1 MMSLF
6 LSKWNLK
13 ANNKQN
19 RYLFYNLLHNI
30 KNEYLCCWRLFNS
43 TDILLQFF
51 SFNLSFKQDWPL
63 QTLGFPQRSGFE
75 QCFHHLW
82 TVVGEIHIWSSPD
95 LSKQIHFPKYFL
107 CGLHLLLFWFIFLL
121 NFLFSFWIMTWLVS
135 LFPYK
140 IHGGSYDPSC
150 VMGKVNQMI

>member
-51 SFNLSFKQDWPL
+51 SFNLSFKQAWPL

-75 QCFHHLW
+75 RCFHPSLNCGGRNSHL
-82 TVVGEIHIWSSPD
+82 VKSWSLQTNT
-95 LSKQIHFPKYFL
+95 LSEVFPVWITSAFVLIY
-107 CGLHLLLFWFIFLL
+107 LFSELFIFFLNYDLIGKSLSIQDSRGLL
-121 NFLFSFWIMTWLVS
+121 
-135 LFPYK
+135 
-140 IHGGSYDPSC
+140 
-150 VMGKVNQMI
+150 